1 MQAASGT
8 ATVPVSTRGLAVAG
22 AAAGFVRPRV
32 VVPGQLASGEDC
44 HEHHLVRPPGLD
56 QSDSPPYR
64 VERSEKPPLYV
75 IRMPGGVRGGNRKGP
90 PYSIVD
96 RTSGGLMGPGF
107 RRDSDHARFHDLG
120 SATPVAN

>member
-44 HEHHLVRPPGLD
+44 HEHHLVRPTGLD

-64 VERSEKPPLYV
+64 VERSGKPPWYV

-90 PYSIVD
+90 PYSIRPWAPAGVYP
-96 RTSGGLMGPGF
+96 RA
-107 RRDSDHARFHDLG
+107 ARGADPWAG
-120 SATPVAN
+120 VTR